1 MMYTKE
7 EFVSDVFRIAKEK
20 GYKTETC
27 RGKGYPQIN
36 FGHKKLHTEHI
47 KMLYPDVLEE
57 SVHIGRL
64 IERVA
69 PGRPC
74 THRPFRE
81 IVEQI
86 RKEGSLR

>member
-1 MMYTKE
+1 MYTRD

-20 GYKTETC
+20 GYQIETC
-27 RGKGYPQIN
+27 RGKGYPQID
-36 FGHKKLHTEHI
+36 FGHKKLHAEHI
-47 KMLYPDVLEE
+47 KKLYPDALEE
-57 SVHIGRL
+57 SAHIGRL

-86 RKEGSLR
+86 QRREPLVE